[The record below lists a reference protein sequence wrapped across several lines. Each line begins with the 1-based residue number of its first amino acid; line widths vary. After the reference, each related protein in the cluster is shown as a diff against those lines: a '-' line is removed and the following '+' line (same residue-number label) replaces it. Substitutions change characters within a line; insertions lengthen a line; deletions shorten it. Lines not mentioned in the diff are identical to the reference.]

1 MFRRKRKT
9 TKTELAAKVAE
20 NTGMTKKDSAAAVNA
35 VFEEITKAL
44 VNGEKVQLV
53 GFGSF
58 DVKVRPA
65 HTGIN
70 PATKQKIEIAASR
83 SPKFTAGAA
92 LKEAVK

>member
-1 MFRRKRKT
+1 M

>member
-1 MFRRKRKT
+1 M

-70 PATKQKIEIAASR
+70 PATEQKIEIAASR

>member
-1 MFRRKRKT
+1 M

-20 NTGMTKKDSAAAVNA
+20 NTGMTKKDSVAAVNA

-44 VNGEKVQLV
+44 VNGEKVQVV

-92 LKEAVK
+92 LKDAVK

>member
-1 MFRRKRKT
+1 M

-20 NTGMTKKDSAAAVNA
+20 STGMTKKDSAAAVNA
-35 VFEEITKAL
+35 VFDEITKAL

-58 DVKVRPA
+58 DVKERPA

>member
-1 MFRRKRKT
+1 M
-9 TKTELAAKVAE
+9 TKTELAARVAKS
-20 NTGMTKKDSAAAVNA
+20 TGMTKKDSAAAVNA
-35 VFEEITKAL
+35 VFDEITKAL
-44 VNGEKVQLV
+44 ANGEKVSVV

-65 HTGIN
+65 HIGIN
-70 PATKQKIEIAASR
+70 PATKTKIEIKASR